1 MRSWDDRRLIG
12 ESLKGRQAAY
22 TELVKRHQDRLF
34 NTVLRLLDNAEDA
47 QDVVQEAFF
56 SAYQSLG
63 SFKGDALFFTW
74 LYRIAVNAAISMK
87 RRKKVW
93 VSLDIGSQNELAM
106 EPVDRSAECQPGDSL
121 ERQEEE
127 EVLQSAL
134 NRMSPEHRSVIVLK
148 DIEDMRYED
157 IAEILQVPVGT
168 VRSRLHRARL
178 ELRAILEPTAKPQD
192 T

>member
-12 ESLKGRQAAY
+12 ESLKGRQDAY
-22 TELVKRHQDRLF
+22 GELVQRYQNRLF

-47 QDVVQEAFF
+47 QDVTQEAFF

-63 SFKGDALFFTW
+63 NFKGDSLFFTW

-93 VSLDIGSQNELAM
+93 VSLDLSSEHDLAM
-106 EPVDRSAECQPGDSL
+106 EPVDQSIECQPGEAL
-121 ERQEEE
+121 LRQEEE

-134 NRMSPEHRSVIVLK
+134 NRMSLEHRSVIVLK

-178 ELRAILEPTAKPQD
+178 ELRAILAPLAKSQD
-192 T
+192 S